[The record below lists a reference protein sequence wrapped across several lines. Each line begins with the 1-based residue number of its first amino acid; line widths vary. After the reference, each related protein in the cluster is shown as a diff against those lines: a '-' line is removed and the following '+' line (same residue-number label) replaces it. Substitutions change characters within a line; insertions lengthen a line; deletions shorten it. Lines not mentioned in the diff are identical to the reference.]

1 MVLHGP
7 MLLADL
13 LVSVGAASSKADAR
27 RLIAGRGVS
36 LNGQKASSAELVI
49 DTAVTMK
56 VGPRRFYR
64 IVFD

>member
-1 MVLHGP
+1 MLHGP

-13 LVSVGAASSKADAR
+13 LVSVGATSSKADAR

-36 LNGQKASSAELVI
+36 LNGQKVSSAELVI

-64 IVFD
+64 IVFG